1 MSATPTSGV
10 RLANES
16 WEALLRAQ
24 AALMRGFAAERMW
37 DELSLKEYDVLYT
50 LRKAGC
56 ALRLSDLNE
65 AVLLSQPALSRLV
78 DRLDARGLVSRCA
91 DPADRR
97 GVLVTLTDAGAA
109 AQQRTGARHARSVER
124 RMRAALSPDE
134 LRTLQDLCE
143 RLGAAQPGVPDD
155 THPLPDTTEDLETAR

>member
-1 MSATPTSGV
+1 VSTTDV

-16 WEALLRAQ
+16 WEALLKAQ
-24 AALMRGFAAERMW
+24 AALLRGFAAERMW

-124 RMRAALSPDE
+124 RMRAALSPDD
-134 LRTLQDLCE
+134 LRTLQRICE
-143 RLGAAQPGVPDD
+143 RLGAAQAGVHD
-155 THPLPDTTEDLETAR
+155 EIGETAENQETLR

>member
-1 MSATPTSGV
+1 
-10 RLANES
+10 
-16 WEALLRAQ
+16 
-24 AALMRGFAAERMW
+24 
-37 DELSLKEYDVLYT
+37 
-50 LRKAGC
+50 
-56 ALRLSDLNE
+56 LRLSDLNE

-124 RMRAALSPDE
+124 RMRAALTPDDM
-134 LRTLQDLCE
+134 RSLQQLCE
-143 RLGAAQPGVPDD
+143 RLGAAQAGLHDQIGD
-155 THPLPDTTEDLETAR
+155 TAEDQEISR

>member
-1 MSATPTSGV
+1 MTDL

-16 WEALLRAQ
+16 WESLLRAHS
-24 AALMRGFAAERMW
+24 ALMRGFAGERMW
-37 DELSLKEYDVLYT
+37 QELSLNEYDVLYT

-56 ALRLSDLNE
+56 ALRMSDLVD

-78 DRLDARGLVSRCA
+78 DRLDVRGLVSRDT

-109 AQQRTGARHARSVER
+109 AQQRVGARHARSVER
-124 RMRAALSPDE
+124 RMRAALSPDDMHA
-134 LRTLQDLCE
+134 LQRICE
-143 RLGAAQPGVPDD
+143 RLQAAQAGLSVDLD
-155 THPLPDTTEDLETAR
+155 THISTGVRAGEQEIAR

>member
-1 MSATPTSGV
+1 MASDV

-16 WEALLRAQ
+16 WEALLRAH
-24 AALMRGFAAERMW
+24 ATLMRGFAAERMW
-37 DELSLKEYDVLYT
+37 DELSLNEYDVLYT
-50 LRKAGC
+50 LKKAGC
-56 ALRLSDLNE
+56 ALRMSDLNA

-97 GVLVTLTDAGAA
+97 GVLVTLTDAGAT

-143 RLGAAQPGVPDD
+143 RLGAAQAGLPDD
-155 THPLPDTTEDLETAR
+155 TRTLSETAEDQETVR